1 MHYKFTGIVLDHIP
15 YSDSSSIVKFL
26 TRSNGLQSVVAK
38 RLNGKRGK
46 SIRPLLRR
54 MNVVE
59 VEAYRGAK
67 QRLGVIKSV
76 RSITISQGVPNAKKT
91 GILMF
96 VNEVLCRTIKEG
108 HTGTDLFDLMID
120 LLATLEQSDHCSDLH
135 LIFLMKLTK
144 TFGVEPEIPARE
156 VEYFDLIEGA
166 PCMSAP
172 LHGHFIE
179 GRECRLFFKCLGMDL
194 AIDAH
199 LQIDNN
205 ERRSL
210 LDKII
215 EYYSVQLDE
224 KLELRSHKVLHT
236 VLGEN

>member
-1 MHYKFTGIVLDHIP
+1 M
-15 YSDSSSIVKFL
+15 
-26 TRSNGLQSVVAK
+26 VAK
-38 RLNGKRGK
+38 GLNGKRGK
-46 SIRPLLRR
+46 STRPLLRR

-67 QRLGVIKSV
+67 QSLGFIKSV
-76 RSITISQGVPNAKKT
+76 RSIAISQGLPDAKKT

-96 VNEVLCRTIKEG
+96 VNEVLCRTIKDG
-108 HTGTDLFDLMID
+108 QTGTDLFDLMID
-120 LLATLEQSDHCSDLH
+120 LLTTLEQSDHCSDLH
-135 LIFLMKLTK
+135 LIFLMKLTRA
-144 TFGVEPEIPARE
+144 FGVEPEMPAMK
-156 VEYFDLIEGA
+156 VEYFDLIEGC
-166 PCMSAP
+166 PCVSAP

-179 GRECRLFFKCLGMDL
+179 GRECMLFFKCLGTDL

-199 LQIDNN
+199 LQIDNH

-210 LDKII
+210 LEKIL